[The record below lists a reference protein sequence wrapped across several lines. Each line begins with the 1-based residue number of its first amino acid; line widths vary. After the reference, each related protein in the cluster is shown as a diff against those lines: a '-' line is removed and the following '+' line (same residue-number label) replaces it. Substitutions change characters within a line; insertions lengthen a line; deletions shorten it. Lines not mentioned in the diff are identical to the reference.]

1 MDTQYP
7 TFTLLTDTLSTFV
20 GCDSVVTH
28 HIIVNHPVYTTVTG
42 AACESYA
49 WNGETYTISGDYDQ
63 TFAAVNG
70 CDSVVTLHLT
80 ITVGIDNHD
89 TFDFKVYP
97 NPTTGVVNVQITN
110 QNSTITEFRIYDA
123 YGKIIRVVDGVGA
136 NNYSSMQTAQI
147 DLSGLAN
154 GVYFVKAVVDGNTI
168 AARKVIKNQ

>member
-20 GCDSVVTH
+20 
-28 HIIVNHPVYTTVTG
+28 
-42 AACESYA
+42 
-49 WNGETYTISGDYDQ
+49 
-63 TFAAVNG
+63 G

-110 QNSTITEFRIYDA
+110 QNSTITEFRVYDA
-123 YGKIIRVVDGVGA
+123 YGKLIRVVDGVGA